1 MSHKKPPVPVI
12 LLVVIAIFVALY
24 FGIRALT
31 QKEEASLSLS
41 GTIEGEVIAVSAET
55 PGRISELLVAE
66 GDAVKAGDVLFRL
79 DATLLQS
86 QREAAVASQAL
97 ARGALASAKAQFDI
111 IDASVQ
117 LESAQARAA
126 LWTATDPSGYS
137 LPDGYF
143 SQSELLSAAETELLN
158 AESALADAQNIL
170 KLKLAEQGSTDF
182 KAAELALMRERAAL
196 LNAENTLAKARLTQN
211 QDLIDAAKAH
221 VDDTRE
227 NLDIAQ
233 STYDDLKDSEAALA
247 IIADRVQVNLMTE
260 RVQLARESWLKLQ
273 IGEDSPRWIA
283 ANAALEQAHAA
294 VEQANAQ
301 LALVDTQIARL
312 TVSSPADGTIAL
324 VAARPGEVVTAGA
337 RVLSLTLPESL
348 TITVYVPEE
357 QIGEIKLDQKAA
369 LSVDSFPSQVF
380 YARVIQIADQAE
392 FTPRNTSTTEGRK
405 TTVFAVKLAVENPS
419 SLLKAG
425 MPADLTFLPQ
435 E

>member
-1 MSHKKPPVPVI
+1 MPHKKPPVPIII
-12 LLVVIAIFVALY
+12 LLVIGLFVAAY

-31 QKEEASLSLS
+31 QKEDTTLTLS

-55 PGRISELLVAE
+55 SGRISEMLVIE
-66 GDAVKAGDVLFRL
+66 GESVKAGDILFRL
-79 DATLLQS
+79 DDTLLQS
-86 QREAAVASQAL
+86 QREAASSSQAL
-97 ARGALASAKAQFDI
+97 ARGALASAKAQFDV

-117 LESAQARAA
+117 LESAQARTG
-126 LWTATDPSGYS
+126 LWTSPDPSGYS
-137 LPDGYF
+137 LPDAYF
-143 SQSELLSAAETELLN
+143 SQPELLSAAETELLN
-158 AESALADAQNIL
+158 AESALADAQNAL
-170 KLKLAEQGSTDF
+170 TLKLAEQESTTF
-182 KAAELALMRERAAL
+182 KAAELALLRERAAL
-196 LNAENTLAKARLTQN
+196 LNAENTLAKARLSQN
-211 QDLIDAAKAH
+211 QDLIDAAQSH

-233 STYDDLKDSEAALA
+233 SAYDDLKDSNSALA
-247 IIADRVQVNLMTE
+247 IIADRVQVNLMSE
-260 RVQLARESWLKLQ
+260 RVQLAREAWLKLQ
-273 IGEDSPRWIA
+273 VGEDSPKWKA

-301 LALVDTQIARL
+301 LALIDTQIARL
-312 TVSSPADGTIAL
+312 TVTAPADGTIAL

-337 RVLSLTLPESL
+337 RVISLTLPESL
-348 TITVYVPEE
+348 TITVYIPEE
-357 QIGEIKLDQKAA
+357 QIGKIKLDQKAA

-380 YARVIQIADQAE
+380 YAHVIQIADQAE

-405 TTVFAVKLAVENPS
+405 TTVFAIKLAIENPS